1 MRLALFVQG
10 INIKKRRVKM
20 KKAFFLFIAVGFL
33 LGAVANGW
41 SQPKDIKWAT
51 SAAGSSGHRALVN
64 LAAVLDK
71 EMPNYR
77 IAALPTPG
85 AIVSV
90 KGYATGQFDG
100 YYGADIA
107 FYELAT
113 DTNRFKGFKS
123 HIKRYPVQSFWT
135 YSVEVGVGILA
146 KDKGKLKQWRD
157 LSGQPVFTGPL
168 PWDVRAHLER
178 AFKELG
184 VKHIYREMDLSSV
197 GSQLEA
203 GNIKGFNAYTNAEAT
218 TAPFIIELSV
228 GTDWAILNPSQE
240 EIGLL
245 RKAGF
250 RIAEVK
256 PDAFK
261 KDIHAEKALLLP
273 FYYGFHVGLEI
284 PEQDVYKM
292 LTIIEKN
299 AGELAKAD
307 SAYSQIKTNMPGFQ
321 RQGIEAAVNYVPI
334 HPGLAKY
341 LRERGAW
348 DSKWDGRIAKSK

>member
-1 MRLALFVQG
+1 
-10 INIKKRRVKM
+10 M
-20 KKAFFLFIAVGFL
+20 KKGIILLIAAGFIIAAVGE
-33 LGAVANGW
+33 GW
-41 SQPKDIKWAT
+41 CQPKDIRWAT

-64 LAAVLDK
+64 FDSIIDK
-71 EMPNYR
+71 EMPEYR
-77 IAALPTPG
+77 ITVLPTPG

-100 YYGADIA
+100 YYGADVA
-107 FYELAT
+107 FYELAN
-113 DTNRFKGFKS
+113 DINRFKGFKAS
-123 HIKRYPVQSFWT
+123 MKRYPVQSFWV

-146 KDKGKLKQWRD
+146 KDKGKLKKWGD

-184 VKHIYREMDLSSV
+184 VKHVYREMDLSSV
-197 GSQLEA
+197 GAQLEA
-203 GNIKGFNAYTNAEAT
+203 GNIKGFNAYTNAEVT
-218 TAPFIIELSV
+218 TAPWIIEISV

-240 EIGLL
+240 EADLL
-245 RKAGF
+245 RKKGF
-250 RIAEVK
+250 WVAEVK
-256 PDAFK
+256 PEAFK
-261 KDIHAEKALLLP
+261 KDIHAPKAILLP

-292 LTIIEKN
+292 LTIIEKK

-307 SAYSQIKTNMPGFQ
+307 SAYRQIKEDMPGFQ
-321 RQGIEAAVNYVPI
+321 RRGVASSVDFVPI

-341 LRERGAW
+341 MRERKVW
-348 DSKWDGRIAKSK
+348 DSKWDARIAKPK

>member
-1 MRLALFVQG
+1 M
-10 INIKKRRVKM
+10 M
-20 KKAFFLFIAVGFL
+20 KKAVILLIAAGFL
-33 LGAVANGW
+33 LGAASGGW
-41 SQPKDIKWAT
+41 CQAKDFRWAT

-64 LAAVLDK
+64 LAAVLNK
-71 EMPNYR
+71 EMPGYK

-107 FYELAT
+107 FYELAN
-113 DTNRFKGFKS
+113 DTNRFKGFKANM
-123 HIKRYPVQSFWT
+123 KRYPVQSFWT

-146 KDKGKLKQWRD
+146 KDQGKYKQWRD

-178 AFKELG
+178 GFKALG
-184 VKHIYREMDLSSV
+184 IKHVYREMDLSSV

-203 GNIKGFNAYTNAEAT
+203 GNVKAFNAYTNAGAT
-218 TAPFIIELSV
+218 TAPWIIEISV

-240 EIGLL
+240 EIGVLK
-245 RKAGF
+245 KAGF
-250 RIAEVK
+250 RIAEVQ
-256 PDAFK
+256 PAAFK
-261 KDIHAEKALLLP
+261 KDVHAEKAILLP
-273 FYYGFHVGLEI
+273 FYYGFHVGLEV

-299 AGELAKAD
+299 AAELAKAD
-307 SAYSQIKTNMPGFQ
+307 ASYKQVAADMPGFQ
-321 RQGIEAAVNYVPI
+321 RQGVEAAVNFVAI

-341 LRERGAW
+341 MRERGVW
-348 DSKWDGRIAKSK
+348 DSKWDGRIAKAK

>member
-1 MRLALFVQG
+1 
-10 INIKKRRVKM
+10 M
-20 KKAFFLFIAVGFL
+20 KKALILLIVAGFLF
-33 LGAVANGW
+33 GAVADGW
-41 SQPKDIKWAT
+41 SQARDFKWAT

-107 FYELAT
+107 FYELAN
-113 DTNRFKGFKS
+113 DINRFKGFKA

-146 KDKGKLKQWRD
+146 KDKGKYKQWRD
-157 LSGQPVFTGPL
+157 LSGQPIFTGPL

-178 AFKELG
+178 AFKALG
-184 VKHIYREMDLSSV
+184 MNFVYREMDLSSV

-203 GNIKGFNAYTNAEAT
+203 GNIKAFNAYTNAEVT
-218 TAPFIIELSV
+218 TAPWIIEISV

-240 EIGLL
+240 EIELL
-245 RKAGF
+245 RKAAF

-273 FYYGFHVGLEI
+273 FYYGFHVGLEVS
-284 PEQDVYKM
+284 EQEVYKM

-299 AGELAKAD
+299 AADLAKAD
-307 SAYSQIKTNMPGFQ
+307 SSYIQIQKDMPGFQ
-321 RQGIEAAVNYVPI
+321 RQGVEAALNFVPI

-341 LRERGAW
+341 MRERGVW
-348 DSKWDGRIAKSK
+348 DSKWDSRIAKPK

>member
-1 MRLALFVQG
+1 
-10 INIKKRRVKM
+10 M
-20 KKAFFLFIAVGFL
+20 KKALIFLIAAGFL

-41 SQPKDIKWAT
+41 SQAKDFRWAT

-64 LAAVLDK
+64 LAALLNK
-71 EMPNYR
+71 EMPNYK
-77 IAALPTPG
+77 IAVLPTPG

-107 FYELAT
+107 FYELAN
-113 DTNRFKGFKS
+113 DVNRFKGFKA

-135 YSVEVGVGILA
+135 FSVEVGVGILA
-146 KDKGKLKQWRD
+146 KDKGKYKQWRD

-178 AFKELG
+178 AFKALG
-184 VKHIYREMDLSSV
+184 INHVYREMDLSSV

-203 GNIKGFNAYTNAEAT
+203 GNIKAFNTYTNSEAT
-218 TAPFIIELSV
+218 TAPWIIEISV

-240 EIGLL
+240 EFELL

-250 RIAEVK
+250 RTTEVK

-261 KDIHAEKALLLP
+261 KDIHAAKAILLP
-273 FYYGFHVGLEI
+273 FYYGFHVGLEVS
-284 PEQDVYKM
+284 EQEVYKM

-299 AGELAKAD
+299 TAELAKAD
-307 SAYSQIKTNMPGFQ
+307 SSYIQIQKDMPGFQ
-321 RQGIEAAVNYVPI
+321 RQGVESAVNLVPI

-341 LRERGAW
+341 MRERGVW
-348 DSKWDGRIAKSK
+348 DSKWDGRIAKPK

>member
-1 MRLALFVQG
+1 
-10 INIKKRRVKM
+10 M
-20 KKAFFLFIAVGFL
+20 KKIFIFLTVAGFL
-33 LGAVANGW
+33 IGAVANGW
-41 SQPKDIKWAT
+41 CQGKDFKWAT

-64 LAAVLDK
+64 LSALLNK
-71 EMPNYR
+71 EMPSYK

-90 KGYATGQFDG
+90 KGFATGKFDG

-107 FYELAT
+107 FYELANGI
-113 DTNRFKGFKS
+113 NRFKGFKE

-135 YSVEVGVGILA
+135 FSVEVGPGILA
-146 KDKGKLKQWRD
+146 KNKGKFKQWRD

-178 AFKELG
+178 AFHALG
-184 VKHIYREMDLSSV
+184 VKHKYREMDLSSV

-203 GNIKGFNAYTNAEAT
+203 GNIVAFNAYTNAEAT
-218 TAPFIIELSV
+218 TAPWVVELSV

-245 RKAGF
+245 KKANF
-250 RIAEVK
+250 RISEVK
-256 PDAFK
+256 PTAYK
-261 KDIHAEKALLLP
+261 RDIHAPKALLLP
-273 FYYGFHVGLEI
+273 FYYGFHVGLEVS
-284 PEQDVYKM
+284 EQDVYKM

-307 SAYSQIKTNMPGFQ
+307 KGFAQIKANMPDFQ
-321 RQGIEAAVNYVPI
+321 RRGVESAVDFVPI

-341 LRERGAW
+341 MRERGVW
-348 DSKWDGRIAKSK
+348 DSKWDKRIAKPK

>member
-1 MRLALFVQG
+1 
-10 INIKKRRVKM
+10 M
-20 KKAFFLFIAVGFL
+20 KKALILLIVAGFL

-41 SQPKDIKWAT
+41 SQAKDFKWAT

-107 FYELAT
+107 FYELAN
-113 DTNRFKGFKS
+113 DINRFKGFKA

-146 KDKGKLKQWRD
+146 KDKGKYKQWRD
-157 LSGQPVFTGPL
+157 LSGQPIFTGPL

-178 AFKELG
+178 AFKALG
-184 VKHIYREMDLSSV
+184 MNFVYREMDLSSV

-203 GNIKGFNAYTNAEAT
+203 GNIKAFNAYTNAEVT
-218 TAPFIIELSV
+218 TAPWIIEISV

-240 EIGLL
+240 EIELL
-245 RKAGF
+245 RKAAF

-261 KDIHAEKALLLP
+261 KDIHAAKALLLP
-273 FYYGFHVGLEI
+273 FYYGFHVGLEV

-299 AGELAKAD
+299 AAELAKVD
-307 SAYSQIKTNMPGFQ
+307 SAYMQIKTDMPGFQ
-321 RQGIEAAVNYVPI
+321 RQGVEAALNFVPI

-341 LRERGAW
+341 MRERGVW
-348 DSKWDGRIAKSK
+348 DSKWDGRIAKPK

>member
-1 MRLALFVQG
+1 
-10 INIKKRRVKM
+10 M
-20 KKAFFLFIAVGFL
+20 KKIFIFLIAAGFLF
-33 LGAVANGW
+33 GAVANGW
-41 SQPKDIKWAT
+41 SQAKDFKWAT

-64 LAAVLDK
+64 LAAVLNK
-71 EMPNYR
+71 EMPTYK

-107 FYELAT
+107 FYELAN
-113 DTNRFKGFKS
+113 DVNRFKGFKA

-146 KDKGKLKQWRD
+146 KDKGKYKQWRD
-157 LSGQPVFTGPL
+157 LSGQPIFTGPL

-178 AFKELG
+178 AFKALG
-184 VKHIYREMDLSSV
+184 MNFVYREMDLSSV

-203 GNIKGFNAYTNAEAT
+203 GNIKAFNAYTNAEVT
-218 TAPFIIELSV
+218 TAPWIIEISV

-240 EIGLL
+240 EIELL
-245 RKAGF
+245 RKAAF

-273 FYYGFHVGLEI
+273 FYYGFHVGLEVS
-284 PEQDVYKM
+284 EQEVYKM

-299 AGELAKAD
+299 AADLAKAD
-307 SAYSQIKTNMPGFQ
+307 SSYIQIQKDMPGFQ
-321 RQGIEAAVNYVPI
+321 RQGVEAALNFVPI

-341 LRERGAW
+341 MRERGVW
-348 DSKWDGRIAKSK
+348 DSKWDSRIAKPK

>member
-1 MRLALFVQG
+1 
-10 INIKKRRVKM
+10 M
-20 KKAFFLFIAVGFL
+20 KKIFIFLIVAGFLF
-33 LGAVANGW
+33 GAVANGW
-41 SQPKDIKWAT
+41 SQARDFKWAT

-64 LAAVLDK
+64 LAAVLNK
-71 EMPNYR
+71 EMPNYK

-107 FYELAT
+107 FYELAN
-113 DTNRFKGFKS
+113 DVNRFKGFKA

-135 YSVEVGVGILA
+135 YSVEVGVGIFA
-146 KDKGKLKQWRD
+146 KDKGKYKQWRD
-157 LSGQPVFTGPL
+157 LSGQPIFTGPL

-178 AFKELG
+178 AFKALG
-184 VKHIYREMDLSSV
+184 MNFVYREMDLSSV

-203 GNIKGFNAYTNAEAT
+203 GNIKAFNAYTNAEVT
-218 TAPFIIELSV
+218 TAPWIIEISV

-240 EIGLL
+240 EIELL
-245 RKAGF
+245 RKAAF

-273 FYYGFHVGLEI
+273 FYYGFHVGLEVS
-284 PEQDVYKM
+284 EQEVYKM

-299 AGELAKAD
+299 AADLAKVD
-307 SAYSQIKTNMPGFQ
+307 SSYIQIQKDMPGFQ
-321 RQGIEAAVNYVPI
+321 RQGVEAALNFVPI

-341 LRERGAW
+341 MRERGVW
-348 DSKWDGRIAKSK
+348 DSKWDSRIAKPK

>member
-1 MRLALFVQG
+1 
-10 INIKKRRVKM
+10 M
-20 KKAFFLFIAVGFL
+20 KKALILLIVAGFLF
-33 LGAVANGW
+33 GAVANGW
-41 SQPKDIKWAT
+41 SQAKDFKWAT

-107 FYELAT
+107 FYELAN
-113 DTNRFKGFKS
+113 DINRFKGFKA

-146 KDKGKLKQWRD
+146 KDKGKYKQWRD
-157 LSGQPVFTGPL
+157 LSGQPIFTGPL

-178 AFKELG
+178 AFKALG
-184 VKHIYREMDLSSV
+184 MNFVYREMDLSSV

-203 GNIKGFNAYTNAEAT
+203 GNIKAFNAYTNAEVT
-218 TAPFIIELSV
+218 TAPWIIEISV

-240 EIGLL
+240 EIELL
-245 RKAGF
+245 RKAAF

-261 KDIHAEKALLLP
+261 KDIHAAKALLLP
-273 FYYGFHVGLEI
+273 FYYGFHVGLEVS
-284 PEQDVYKM
+284 EQEVYKM

-299 AGELAKAD
+299 AAELAKVD
-307 SAYSQIKTNMPGFQ
+307 SAYMQIKTDMPGFQ
-321 RQGIEAAVNYVPI
+321 RQGVEAALNFVPI

-341 LRERGAW
+341 MRERGVW
-348 DSKWDGRIAKSK
+348 DSKWDGRIAKPK

>member
-1 MRLALFVQG
+1 MKRASILFLTLLVTAG
-10 INIKKRRVKM
+10 
-20 KKAFFLFIAVGFL
+20 FLF
-33 LGAVANGW
+33 GAAANGW
-41 SQPKDIKWAT
+41 SQAKDFKWAT

-64 LAAVLDK
+64 LAALLNK
-71 EMPNYR
+71 EMPQYK

-107 FYELAT
+107 FYELAN
-113 DTNRFKGFKS
+113 DINRFKGFKS

-146 KDKGKLKQWRD
+146 KDMGKFKQWRD

-178 AFKELG
+178 AFKDLG
-184 VKHIYREMDLSSV
+184 VKHKYREMDLSSV

-203 GNIKGFNAYTNAEAT
+203 GNIKAFNAYTNAEVT
-218 TAPFIIELSV
+218 TAPWIIEISV

-240 EIGLL
+240 EIGQL
-245 RKAGF
+245 KKDGF
-250 RIAEVK
+250 WVAEVK
-256 PDAFK
+256 PEAFK
-261 KDIHAEKALLLP
+261 RDIHAKMAILLP
-273 FYYGFHVGLEI
+273 FYYGFHVGLEVS
-284 PEQDVYKM
+284 EEDVYKM

-299 AGELAKAD
+299 AAELAKAD
-307 SAYSQIKTNMPGFQ
+307 SAYTQIKNDMPGFQ
-321 RQGIEAAVNYVPI
+321 RRGVEAAVKYVPI

-341 LRERGAW
+341 MRERGVW
-348 DSKWDGRIAKSK
+348 DSKWDSRIAKK

>member
-1 MRLALFVQG
+1 
-10 INIKKRRVKM
+10 M
-20 KKAFFLFIAVGFL
+20 KKIFILLIAVGFL
-33 LGAVANGW
+33 FGAVANGW
-41 SQPKDIKWAT
+41 SQARDFKWAT

-64 LAAVLDK
+64 LAAVLNK
-71 EMPNYR
+71 EMPNYK

-107 FYELAT
+107 FYELAN
-113 DTNRFKGFKS
+113 DVNRFKGFKA

-146 KDKGKLKQWRD
+146 KDKGKYKQWRD
-157 LSGQPVFTGPL
+157 LSGQPIFTGPL

-178 AFKELG
+178 ALKALG
-184 VKHIYREMDLSSV
+184 MNFVYREMDLSSV

-203 GNIKGFNAYTNAEAT
+203 GNIKAFNAYTNAGVT
-218 TAPFIIELSV
+218 TAPWIIEISV
-228 GTDWAILNPSQE
+228 GTDWAILNPNQE

-245 RKAGF
+245 RRAEF
-250 RIAEVK
+250 RVAEVK

-273 FYYGFHVGLEI
+273 FYYGFHVGLEV

-299 AGELAKAD
+299 AAELAKVD
-307 SAYSQIKTNMPGFQ
+307 SAYMQIKTDMPGFQ
-321 RQGIEAAVNYVPI
+321 RQGVEAALNFVPI

-341 LRERGAW
+341 MRERGVW
-348 DSKWDGRIAKSK
+348 DSKWDSRIAKPK